1 MHVLETRLFA
11 ASGIQHTAK
20 AATTDLMLNAGL
32 SAFPHIEFHQP
43 RLIKYKWRTVNAT
56 ASGGPE
62 TSNSEERNT
71 KML

>member
-1 MHVLETRLFA
+1 MCCKRVCSQLQVF
-11 ASGIQHTAK
+11 QHTAK
-20 AATTDLMLNAGL
+20 AATIDLTLNAGL

-43 RLIKYKWRTVNAT
+43 RFIKHRWRTVNAT

-62 TSNSEERNT
+62 TSKSEKRNT